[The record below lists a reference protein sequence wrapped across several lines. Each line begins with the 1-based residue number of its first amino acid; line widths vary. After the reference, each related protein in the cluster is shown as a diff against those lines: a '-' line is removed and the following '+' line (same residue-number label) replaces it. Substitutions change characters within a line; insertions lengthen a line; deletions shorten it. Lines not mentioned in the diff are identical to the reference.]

1 MEGFWTYVIFP
12 FAGYDITV
20 RMVFVAALVVLA
32 TKGIA
37 TGLTRFLLRPFF
49 RRNNVDLG
57 RSYAVTRIIRIV
69 IYTTGFFV
77 GLSLLEIEVGALWAA
92 GAALLV
98 GVGIGLQQT
107 FNDFF
112 CGLILLLEGP
122 VEVGNVIEVD
132 GFIGRVSEIGLR
144 TSKIRTRDDISIIVP
159 NSHLITD
166 NIINWSHNRR
176 PLRFH
181 IDIGVAYGSDVALVT
196 ELLERAAE
204 EHESILERPASQ
216 VMFKGFGASSLDFE
230 LYFYSQQ
237 PWSIEFV
244 KSDLRYRITAL
255 FVEHEVTIPFPQ
267 QDLWLRNPQVLAQ
280 AFQAEGG
287 LRQNGARR
295 PSEAP
300 EASPEPRPRGGGND
314 PAPES
319 VTPDD
324 GRIRRRSIFR

>member
-1 MEGFWTYVIFP
+1 MEGFWTYDIFTL
-12 FAGYDITV
+12 AGYAITV
-20 RMVFVAALVVLA
+20 RMLLLAAFIVFA
-32 TKGIA
+32 TKA
-37 TGLTRFLLRPFF
+37 LAFVVTRFALKPFF
-49 RRNNVDLG
+49 RRNGVDLG

-69 IYTTGFFV
+69 IYLVGFFV
-77 GLSLLEIEVGALWAA
+77 GLSLLQIEVAALWAA

-112 CGLILLLEGP
+112 CGLILLIEGP

-144 TSKIRTRDDISIIVP
+144 TSKVRTRDDIMIIVP

-181 IDIGVAYGSDVALVT
+181 VDIGVAYGSDVALVT

-216 VMFKGFGASSLDFE
+216 VMFRGFGDSALDFK
-230 LYFYSQQ
+230 LFFYSQE
-237 PWSIEFV
+237 PWRIETV
-244 KSDLRYRITAL
+244 KSDLRYKINAL
-255 FVEHEVTIPFPQ
+255 FGEHGVSVPFPQ
-267 QDLWLRNPQVLAQ
+267 QDLWLRNPEVLAK
-280 AFQAEGG
+280 ALLPNGRHNGKSRVGDREAESG
-287 LRQNGARR
+287 
-295 PSEAP
+295 PTPAP
-300 EASPEPRPRGGGND
+300 VPPQSQSSGEPRI
-314 PAPES
+314 
-319 VTPDD
+319 T
-324 GRIRRRSIFR
+324 RRSIFR

>member
-12 FAGYDITV
+12 LAGYDVTV
-20 RMVFVAALVVLA
+20 RMVFVGAFVIAA
-32 TKGIA
+32 TKGLA
-37 TGLTRFLLRPFF
+37 TGLTRFVLRPFF
-49 RRNNVDLG
+49 RRNGVDLG

-69 IYTTGFFV
+69 IYTVGFFV
-77 GLSLLEIEVGALWAA
+77 GLSLLRIEVAALWAA

-144 TSKIRTRDDISIIVP
+144 TSKVRTRDDIMIIVP

-181 IDIGVAYGSDVALVT
+181 IDIGVAYGSDVERVT
-196 ELLERAAE
+196 ELLERAAR
-204 EHESILERPASQ
+204 EHEDVLERPLSK

-230 LYFYSQQ
+230 LYFYSQE
-237 PWSIEFV
+237 PWRIEFV
-244 KSDLRYRITAL
+244 KSELRYKINAL
-255 FVEHEVTIPFPQ
+255 FAEHDVSIPFPQ
-267 QDLWLRNPQVLAQ
+267 QDLWLRNPEVLAQ
-280 AFQAEGG
+280 ALQGRGSGF
-287 LRQNGARR
+287 RQNGTHH
-295 PSEAP
+295 
-300 EASPEPRPRGGGND
+300 D
-314 PAPES
+314 PES
-319 VTPDD
+319 AIPLRGAGNEPASEPVTVDD